1 MLGAQV
7 FVGAAESMGY
17 GTSVQEG
24 PKLLKILEYLLP
36 SVLIDQDDPPSR
48 EGAIMSQ
55 PRARIASQLGLA
67 LALILALVISGSTL
81 FALRSL
87 DSANLDTR
95 EEHLASEARLLAD
108 QLNTFHSSLRESTQR
123 LSGLFENRFRSG
135 LSLHPEQPVSVAG
148 VQTPGLHL
156 GDVVLNNNFEEVDE
170 FKQMTAGVATLFV
183 RSGDD
188 FIRVSTSL
196 SKQDGSRAIG
206 TLLDHAHPAYQKLMA
221 GQGYVGRALLFERF
235 YMTQYTPVL
244 DRAGKVI
251 AVLFV
256 GFDYTDAQN
265 AQFDNL
271 QRFRIG
277 HSGSLALLDEQHK
290 WLVPP
295 AGVQG
300 LDQAAQVMTDAA
312 QQPGKGRFWSD
323 QGEDFYSLAVP
334 FAGGPWSVVA
344 SMPKAEI
351 RAVTWSVGIRLVI
364 GSLLAMLLAVGA
376 TVWLLRSKLAPLSDL
391 VRQAQ
396 ALGGGDLSARLNV
409 SSHDEIGQLA
419 RSFNQMGEALS
430 TMVEHIR
437 RSAAE
442 VNGRAQ
448 ALSGLSS
455 GAYEGMEQQSG
466 EITSMAGAVEEFS
479 ATSLNIADN
488 MGSTQRLAEENA
500 QQTHI
505 GRESMEQASSS
516 LEQIAGALN
525 STATV
530 INTLGQRSQ
539 EIGGI
544 VGVITA
550 IADQTNLLA
559 LNAAIEAAR
568 AGEQG
573 RGFAVVADEVRN
585 LASRTREATDEI
597 SQMINS
603 IQQETGHAIETME
616 QGNRLMQEG
625 LSRNA
630 DVASALALIDEQSR
644 SAGEQFAAIT
654 TATQEQSSTATVLS
668 SNLQSIAQ
676 ANSEQREVVSNL
688 ALTARELETLAAD
701 LRQEVDRFR

>member
-1 MLGAQV
+1 
-7 FVGAAESMGY
+7 
-17 GTSVQEG
+17 
-24 PKLLKILEYLLP
+24 
-36 SVLIDQDDPPSR
+36 
-48 EGAIMSQ
+48 MSQ

-108 QLNTFHSSLRESTQR
+108 QLNTFHGSLRESTQR
-123 LSGLFENRFRSG
+123 LSGLFENRFSSG

-156 GDVVLNNNFEEVDE
+156 GDVVLNNNFAEVDQ

-188 FIRVSTSL
+188 FVRVSTSL

-244 DRAGKVI
+244 DRSGKVI

-265 AQFDNL
+265 AQFANL
-271 QRFRIG
+271 KRFRIG
-277 HSGSLALLDEQHK
+277 QSGSLALLDEQNK

-295 AGVQG
+295 AGVQAPE
-300 LDQAAQVMTDAA
+300 QAAQVMAQAA
-312 QQPGKGRFWSD
+312 KEPGKGRFWSD
-323 QGEDFYSLAVP
+323 HGEDFYSLAVP
-334 FAGGPWSVVA
+334 FEGGPWSVVT

-409 SSHDEIGQLA
+409 ASHDEIGQLA

-448 ALSGLSS
+448 VLSGLSS

-488 MGSTQRLAEENA
+488 MGSTQRLAQENA

-505 GRESMEQASSS
+505 GRTSMQEASSS

-597 SQMINS
+597 SQMITS
-603 IQQETGHAIETME
+603 IQQETGHAIQTME

-688 ALTARELETLAAD
+688 AVTARELETLAAD

>member
-1 MLGAQV
+1 
-7 FVGAAESMGY
+7 
-17 GTSVQEG
+17 
-24 PKLLKILEYLLP
+24 
-36 SVLIDQDDPPSR
+36 
-48 EGAIMSQ
+48 MSQ

-123 LSGLFENRFRSG
+123 LSGLFENRFSSG
-135 LSLHPEQPVSVAG
+135 LSLHPEQPVTVAG

-271 QRFRIG
+271 KRFRIG
-277 HSGSLALLDEQHK
+277 HSGSLALLDQQHK

-300 LDQAAQVMTDAA
+300 LDQAAQVMADAA

-442 VNGRAQ
+442 VNGRAH

-644 SAGEQFAAIT
+644 SAGEQFAAIA

-688 ALTARELETLAAD
+688 AVTARELETLAAD

>member
-1 MLGAQV
+1 
-7 FVGAAESMGY
+7 
-17 GTSVQEG
+17 
-24 PKLLKILEYLLP
+24 
-36 SVLIDQDDPPSR
+36 
-48 EGAIMSQ
+48 MSQ

-67 LALILALVISGSTL
+67 LAVILAVVISGSTV

-108 QLNTFHSSLRESTQR
+108 QLNTFHSTLRESTQR
-123 LSGLFENRFRSG
+123 LSGLFEKRFGAG
-135 LSLHPEQPVSVAG
+135 LSVRADQPVTVAG
-148 VQTPGLHL
+148 VQTPGLYL
-156 GDVVLNNNFEEVDE
+156 GGDVVNNDFGEVDE
-170 FKQMTAGVATLFV
+170 FKDTSGGVATVFV
-183 RSGDD
+183 RSGED
-188 FIRVSTSL
+188 FIRISTSL
-196 SKQDGSRAIG
+196 TKQDGSRAIG
-206 TLLDHAHPAYQKLMA
+206 TVLDHQHPAYQRLLA
-221 GQGYVGRALLFERF
+221 GQSYVGRAVLFERS
-235 YMTQYTPVL
+235 YMTQYTPVR
-244 DRAGKVI
+244 DAAGKVI

-271 QRFRIG
+271 KRFRIG
-277 HSGSLALLDEQHK
+277 KTGSLALLDEQK
-290 WLVPP
+290 RWLVPP
-295 AGVQG
+295 AGVQA
-300 LDQAAQVMTDAA
+300 LDQAVPVMLDLAKTPGAGHFWTD
-312 QQPGKGRFWSD
+312 KN
-323 QGEDFYSLAVP
+323 EDFYSVAVP
-334 FAGGPWSVVA
+334 FDGGPWSVVA

-351 RAVTWSVGIRLVI
+351 REVTWAVGIRLVI
-364 GSLLAMLLAVGA
+364 GSVLAMLFAVGA
-376 TVWLLRSKLAPLSDL
+376 AVWLLRSKLQPLSDL
-391 VRQAQ
+391 VRQAE
-396 ALGGGDLSARLNV
+396 ALGAGDLSARLNV

-430 TMVEHIR
+430 TMVSHIR
-437 RSAAE
+437 KAAE
-442 VNGRAQ
+442 EVNSRAQ
-448 ALSGLSS
+448 ALSGLSG

-488 MGSTQRLAEENA
+488 MGNTERLAQENA
-500 QQTHI
+500 QQTRI
-505 GRESMEQASSS
+505 GRTSMQEASSS
-516 LEQIAGALN
+516 LEHIATALN

-544 VGVITA
+544 VGVITS

-597 SQMINS
+597 SGMIQS
-603 IQQETGHAIETME
+603 IQQETGNAISTME
-616 QGNRLMQEG
+616 HGNVLMQEG

-630 DVASALALIDEQSR
+630 DVASALARIDEQSR
-644 SAGEQFAAIT
+644 SAGQQFAAIT
-654 TATQEQSSTATVLS
+654 TATQEQSSTATLLS
-668 SNLQSIAQ
+668 SNLQSIAL

-688 ALTARELETLAAD
+688 AVTAKELETLAAG
-701 LRQEVDRFR
+701 LRHEVDRFR

>member
-1 MLGAQV
+1 
-7 FVGAAESMGY
+7 
-17 GTSVQEG
+17 
-24 PKLLKILEYLLP
+24 
-36 SVLIDQDDPPSR
+36 
-48 EGAIMSQ
+48 MSQ

-108 QLNTFHSSLRESTQR
+108 QLNTFHGSLRESTQR
-123 LSGLFENRFRSG
+123 LSGLFEKRFSSG
-135 LSLHPEQPVSVAG
+135 LSLHPEQPVNVAG

-206 TLLDHAHPAYQKLMA
+206 TLLDHGHPAYQKLMA
-221 GQGYVGRALLFERF
+221 GQGYVGRAVLFERF

-244 DRAGKVI
+244 DRDGKVI

-265 AQFDNL
+265 AQFANL
-271 QRFRIG
+271 KRFRIG
-277 HSGSLALLDEQHK
+277 QSGSLALLDEQNK

-295 AGVQG
+295 AGVQA
-300 LDQAAQVMTDAA
+300 LEPAAQVMAA
-312 QQPGKGRFWSD
+312 AAKEPGKGRFWSD

-334 FAGGPWSVVA
+334 FEGGPWSVVA

-430 TMVEHIR
+430 AMVEHIR

-488 MGSTQRLAEENA
+488 MGSTQRLAQENA

-505 GRESMEQASSS
+505 GRESMEQASAS

-603 IQQETGHAIETME
+603 IQQETGNAIETME

-630 DVASALALIDEQSR
+630 NVASALALIDEQSR

-701 LRQEVDRFR
+701 LRREVDRFR

>member
-1 MLGAQV
+1 
-7 FVGAAESMGY
+7 
-17 GTSVQEG
+17 
-24 PKLLKILEYLLP
+24 
-36 SVLIDQDDPPSR
+36 
-48 EGAIMSQ
+48 MSQ

-108 QLNTFHSSLRESTQR
+108 QLNTFHGSLRESTQR
-123 LSGLFENRFRSG
+123 LSGLFENRFSGG

-235 YMTQYTPVL
+235 YMTQYTPVM
-244 DRAGKVI
+244 DRGGKVI

-271 QRFRIG
+271 KRFRIG
-277 HSGSLALLDEQHK
+277 QSGSLALLDEQDK

-300 LDQAAQVMTDAA
+300 LDQAAQVMATAA
-312 QQPGKGRFWSD
+312 KEPGKGRFWSD

-466 EITSMAGAVEEFS
+466 EITSMAGAVEQFS

-488 MGSTQRLAEENA
+488 MGSTQRLAQENA
-500 QQTHI
+500 EQTHI
-505 GRESMEQASSS
+505 GLESMQQASAS

-603 IQQETGHAIETME
+603 IQQETGNAIETME

-630 DVASALALIDEQSR
+630 NVASALALIDEQSR

>member
-1 MLGAQV
+1 
-7 FVGAAESMGY
+7 
-17 GTSVQEG
+17 
-24 PKLLKILEYLLP
+24 
-36 SVLIDQDDPPSR
+36 
-48 EGAIMSQ
+48 MSQ

-67 LALILALVISGSTL
+67 LAVILAVVISGSTV

-108 QLNTFHSSLRESTQR
+108 QLNTFHSTLRESTQR
-123 LSGLFENRFRSG
+123 LSGLFEKRFGAG
-135 LSLHPEQPVSVAG
+135 LSVRADQPVTVAG
-148 VQTPGLHL
+148 VQTPSLYL
-156 GDVVLNNNFEEVDE
+156 GSDVLNNDFDEVDE
-170 FKQMTAGVATLFV
+170 FKDNSGGVATVFV
-183 RSGDD
+183 RNGED

-196 SKQDGSRAIG
+196 TKQDGSRAIG
-206 TLLDHAHPAYQKLMA
+206 TALDHQHPAYQRLLG
-221 GQGYVGRALLFERF
+221 GQGYVGRAVLFERS
-235 YMTQYTPVL
+235 YMTQYTPVR
-244 DRAGKVI
+244 DAAGKVI

-271 QRFRIG
+271 KRFRIG
-277 HSGSLALLDEQHK
+277 KTGSLALLDEQKH

-295 AGVQG
+295 AGVQA
-300 LDQAAQVMTDAA
+300 LDPAIPLMLDLAKT
-312 QQPGKGRFWSD
+312 PGKGRFWSD
-323 QGEDFYSLAVP
+323 KNEDFYSVSVP
-334 FAGGPWSVVA
+334 FEGGPWSVVA
-344 SMPKAEI
+344 SMPKSEI
-351 RAVTWSVGIRLVI
+351 REVTWAVGIRLVI
-364 GSLLAMLLAVGA
+364 GSVLAMLFAVGA
-376 TVWLLRSKLAPLSDL
+376 AVWLLRSKLQPLSDL
-391 VRQAQ
+391 VRQAE
-396 ALGGGDLSARLNV
+396 ALGAGDLSARLNV

-430 TMVEHIR
+430 TMVSHIR
-437 RSAAE
+437 KAAE
-442 VNGRAQ
+442 EVNSRAK
-448 ALSGLSS
+448 ALSGLSG

-488 MGSTQRLAEENA
+488 MGNTERLAQENA
-500 QQTHI
+500 QQTRI
-505 GRESMEQASSS
+505 GRTSMQEASSS
-516 LEQIAGALN
+516 LEHIATALK

-544 VGVITA
+544 VGVITS
-550 IADQTNLLA
+550 IAEQTNLLA

-585 LASRTREATDEI
+585 LASRTRQATDEI
-597 SQMINS
+597 SGMIQS
-603 IQQETGHAIETME
+603 IQQETGNAITTME
-616 QGNRLMQEG
+616 HGNVLMQEG

-630 DVASALALIDEQSR
+630 DVASALARIDEQSR
-644 SAGEQFAAIT
+644 SAGQQFAAIT
-654 TATQEQSSTATVLS
+654 TATHEQSSTATLLS
-668 SNLQSIAQ
+668 SNLQSIAL

-688 ALTARELETLAAD
+688 AITAKELETLAAG

>member
-1 MLGAQV
+1 
-7 FVGAAESMGY
+7 
-17 GTSVQEG
+17 
-24 PKLLKILEYLLP
+24 
-36 SVLIDQDDPPSR
+36 
-48 EGAIMSQ
+48 MSQ

-67 LALILALVISGSTL
+67 LAVILAVVISGSTV

-87 DSANLDTR
+87 DAANLATR

-108 QLNTFHSSLRESTQR
+108 QLSTFHGTLRESTQR
-123 LSGLFENRFRSG
+123 LSGLFEKRFSAG
-135 LSLHPEQPVSVAG
+135 LSVHPDEPVAVAG

-156 GDVVLNNNFEEVDE
+156 GSEVLNNNFKEVDE

-183 RSGDD
+183 RSGED

-196 SKQDGSRAIG
+196 SKQDGTRAIG
-206 TLLDHAHPAYQKLMA
+206 TLLDHAHPAYARLMA
-221 GQGYVGRALLFERF
+221 GQSYVGRALLFERS
-235 YMTQYTPVL
+235 YMTQYTPVR
-244 DRAGKVI
+244 DSGGKVI

-265 AQFDNL
+265 AQFENL
-271 QRFRIG
+271 KRFRIG
-277 HSGSLALLDEQHK
+277 QTGSLALLDEQNK
-290 WLVPP
+290 WLVPI
-295 AGVQG
+295 AGVQALDVAVPAIVG
-300 LDQAAQVMTDAA
+300 LAKT
-312 QQPGKGRFWSD
+312 PGKGDFWSD
-323 QGEDFYSLAVP
+323 KSQDFYSIAVP
-334 FAGGPWSVVA
+334 FDGGPWSVVA

-351 RAVTWSVGIRLVI
+351 RAVTWNVGIRLAI

-376 TVWLLRSKLAPLSDL
+376 AVWLLRSKLAPLGDL
-391 VRQAQ
+391 VRQAE
-396 ALGGGDLSARLNV
+396 ALGAGDLGVRLNV
-409 SSHDEIGQLA
+409 SSNDEIGQLA
-419 RSFNQMGEALS
+419 RAFNQMSQALS

-437 RSAAE
+437 RASEE
-442 VNGRAQ
+442 VNSRAQ
-448 ALSGLSS
+448 ALSGLSG

-488 MGSTQRLAEENA
+488 MGNTQRLAQENA
-500 QQTHI
+500 QQTQI
-505 GRESMEQASSS
+505 GRTSMDEASSS

-550 IADQTNLLA
+550 IAEQTNLLA

-585 LASRTREATDEI
+585 LASRTRQATDEI
-597 SQMINS
+597 SGMIQS
-603 IQQETGHAIETME
+603 IQQETGNAISTME
-616 QGNRLMQEG
+616 QGNVLMQEG

-630 DVASALALIDEQSR
+630 NVASALARIDEQSR
-644 SAGEQFAAIT
+644 SAGQQFAAIT
-654 TATQEQSSTATVLS
+654 TATQEQSSTATLLS
-668 SNLQSIAQ
+668 SNLQSIAL

-688 ALTARELETLAAD
+688 AVTAKELEKLAAD
-701 LRQEVDRFR
+701 LRHEVDRFR

>member
-1 MLGAQV
+1 
-7 FVGAAESMGY
+7 
-17 GTSVQEG
+17 
-24 PKLLKILEYLLP
+24 
-36 SVLIDQDDPPSR
+36 
-48 EGAIMSQ
+48 MSQ

-67 LALILALVISGSTL
+67 LAVILAVVISGSTVS
-81 FALRSL
+81 ALRSL
-87 DSANLDTR
+87 DSANLETR

-108 QLNTFHSSLRESTQR
+108 QLNTFHSTLRESTQR
-123 LSGLFENRFRSG
+123 LSGLFEKRFGAG
-135 LSLHPEQPVSVAG
+135 LSVRADQPVTVAG
-148 VQTPGLHL
+148 VQTPSLYL
-156 GDVVLNNNFEEVDE
+156 GSDLLNNDFAEVDE
-170 FKQMTAGVATLFV
+170 FKDTSGGVATVFV
-183 RSGDD
+183 RNGED

-196 SKQDGSRAIG
+196 TKQDGSRAIG
-206 TLLDHAHPAYQKLMA
+206 TALDHQHPAYQRLLA
-221 GQGYVGRALLFERF
+221 GQNYVGRAVLFERS
-235 YMTQYTPVL
+235 YMTQYTPVR
-244 DRAGKVI
+244 DSAGKVI

-271 QRFRIG
+271 KRFRIG
-277 HSGSLALLDEQHK
+277 QTGSLALLDEQKK

-295 AGVQG
+295 AGVQA
-300 LDQAAQVMTDAA
+300 LDQAVPVILDLAKK
-312 QQPGKGRFWSD
+312 PGAGRFWSD
-323 QGEDFYSLAVP
+323 KNEDFYSVAVP
-334 FAGGPWSVVA
+334 FEGGPWSVVA

-351 RAVTWSVGIRLVI
+351 RAVTWAVGIRLVI
-364 GSLLAMLLAVGA
+364 GSVLAMLLAVGA
-376 TVWLLRSKLAPLSDL
+376 AVWLLRSKLQPLSDL
-391 VRQAQ
+391 VRQAE
-396 ALGGGDLSARLNV
+396 ALGAGDLSARLNV

-430 TMVEHIR
+430 TMVSHIR
-437 RSAAE
+437 KAAE
-442 VNGRAQ
+442 EVNSRAQ
-448 ALSGLSS
+448 ALSGLSG

-488 MGSTQRLAEENA
+488 MGNTERLAQENA
-500 QQTHI
+500 QQTRI
-505 GRESMEQASSS
+505 GRNSMQEASSS
-516 LEQIAGALN
+516 LEHIATALN

-544 VGVITA
+544 VGTITS

-597 SQMINS
+597 SAMIQS
-603 IQQETGHAIETME
+603 IQQETGNAITTME
-616 QGNRLMQEG
+616 HGNVLMQEG

-630 DVASALALIDEQSR
+630 DVASALARIDEQSR
-644 SAGEQFAAIT
+644 SAGQQFAAIT
-654 TATQEQSSTATVLS
+654 TATQEQSSTATLLS
-668 SNLQSIAQ
+668 SNLQSIAL

-688 ALTARELETLAAD
+688 AITAKELETLAAG

>member
-1 MLGAQV
+1 M
-7 FVGAAESMGY
+7 
-17 GTSVQEG
+17 
-24 PKLLKILEYLLP
+24 P
-36 SVLIDQDDPPSR
+36 
-48 EGAIMSQ
+48 Q

-67 LALILALVISGSTL
+67 LAVVLAIVISGSTV

-87 DSANLDTR
+87 DAANLDTR

-108 QLNTFHSSLRESTQR
+108 QLNTFHSTLRESTQR
-123 LSGLFENRFRSG
+123 LSGLFEKRFSGG
-135 LSLHPEQPVSVAG
+135 LSLHPDQPVTVAG
-148 VQTPGLHL
+148 TQTPGLHL

-170 FKQMTAGVATLFV
+170 FKQMTAGVATVFV

-188 FIRVSTSL
+188 FIRISTSL

-221 GQGYVGRALLFERF
+221 GQSYVGRALLFERL
-235 YMTQYTPVL
+235 YMTQYTPVR
-244 DRAGKVI
+244 DSAGKVI

-271 QRFRIG
+271 KRFRIG
-277 HSGSLALLDEQHK
+277 HTGSLALLDEQHK

-295 AGVQG
+295 AGVQA
-300 LDQAAQVMTDAA
+300 LEQSATSITELAR
-312 QQPGKGRFWSD
+312 QPGKGSFWSD
-323 QGEDFYSLAVP
+323 KSEDFYSVAVP
-334 FAGGPWSVVA
+334 FEGGPWAVVA

-351 RAVTWSVGIRLVI
+351 RAVTWSVGTRLVI

-376 TVWLLRSKLAPLSDL
+376 TVWLLRSKLAPLGDL
-391 VRQAQ
+391 VRQAD
-396 ALGGGDLSARLNV
+396 ALGKGDLSARLNV
-409 SSHDEIGQLA
+409 SSQDEIGQLA
-419 RSFNQMGEALS
+419 SSFNQMGQALS

-437 RSAAE
+437 RAAEE

-448 ALSGLSS
+448 ALSGLSG

-466 EITSMAGAVEEFS
+466 EISSMAGAVEEFS

-488 MGSTQRLAEENA
+488 MGNTERLAQENA
-500 QQTHI
+500 QQTRI
-505 GRESMEQASSS
+505 GRTSMEEASAS

-530 INTLGQRSQ
+530 INTLGQRSE

-597 SQMINS
+597 SGMINS
-603 IQQETGHAIETME
+603 IQQETGNAIATME
-616 QGNRLMQEG
+616 QGNVLMQEG

-630 DVASALALIDEQSR
+630 NVASALARIDEQSR
-644 SAGEQFAAIT
+644 SAGQQFAAIT
-654 TATQEQSSTATVLS
+654 TATQEQSSTATLLS
-668 SNLQSIAQ
+668 SNLQSIAL

-688 ALTARELETLAAD
+688 AITAKELEKLAAD

>member
-1 MLGAQV
+1 
-7 FVGAAESMGY
+7 
-17 GTSVQEG
+17 
-24 PKLLKILEYLLP
+24 
-36 SVLIDQDDPPSR
+36 
-48 EGAIMSQ
+48 MSQ

-67 LALILALVISGSTL
+67 LAVILAVVISGSTV

-108 QLNTFHSSLRESTQR
+108 QLNTFHSTLRESTQR
-123 LSGLFENRFRSG
+123 LSGLFEKRFGAG
-135 LSLHPEQPVSVAG
+135 LSVRADQPVTVAG
-148 VQTPGLHL
+148 VQTPSLYL
-156 GDVVLNNNFEEVDE
+156 GSDVLNNDFDEVDE
-170 FKQMTAGVATLFV
+170 FKDNSGGVATVFV
-183 RSGDD
+183 RNGED

-196 SKQDGSRAIG
+196 TKQDGSRAIG
-206 TLLDHAHPAYQKLMA
+206 TALDHQHPAYQRLLG
-221 GQGYVGRALLFERF
+221 GQGYVGRAVLFERS
-235 YMTQYTPVL
+235 YMTQYTPVR
-244 DRAGKVI
+244 DAAGKVI

-271 QRFRIG
+271 KRFRIG
-277 HSGSLALLDEQHK
+277 KTGSLALLDEQKH

-295 AGVQG
+295 AGVQA
-300 LDQAAQVMTDAA
+300 LDPAIPLMLDLAKT
-312 QQPGKGRFWSD
+312 PGKGRFWSD
-323 QGEDFYSLAVP
+323 KNEDFYSVSVP
-334 FAGGPWSVVA
+334 FEGAPWSVVA
-344 SMPKAEI
+344 SMPKSEI
-351 RAVTWSVGIRLVI
+351 REVTWAVGIRLVI
-364 GSLLAMLLAVGA
+364 GSVLAMLFAVGA
-376 TVWLLRSKLAPLSDL
+376 AVWLLRSKLQPLSDL
-391 VRQAQ
+391 VRQAE
-396 ALGGGDLSARLNV
+396 ALGAGDLSVRLNV

-430 TMVEHIR
+430 TMVSHIR
-437 RSAAE
+437 KAAE
-442 VNGRAQ
+442 EVNSRAK
-448 ALSGLSS
+448 ALSGLSG

-488 MGSTQRLAEENA
+488 MGNTERLAQENA
-500 QQTHI
+500 QQTRI
-505 GRESMEQASSS
+505 GRTSMQEASSS
-516 LEQIAGALN
+516 LEHIATALN

-544 VGVITA
+544 VGVITS
-550 IADQTNLLA
+550 IAEQTNLLA

-585 LASRTREATDEI
+585 LASRTRQATDEI
-597 SQMINS
+597 SGMIQS
-603 IQQETGHAIETME
+603 IQQETGNAITTME
-616 QGNRLMQEG
+616 HGNVLMQEG

-630 DVASALALIDEQSR
+630 DVASALARIDEQSR
-644 SAGEQFAAIT
+644 SAGQQFAAIT
-654 TATQEQSSTATVLS
+654 TATHEQSSTATLLS
-668 SNLQSIAQ
+668 SNLQSIAL

-688 ALTARELETLAAD
+688 AITAKELETLAAG